1 MNVNT
6 SLRIE
11 NENNQ
16 ASFPTDKIIEES
28 HPILSL
34 MTPNTGD
41 EVPDQAKSNS
51 ARSNPFDMGPLST
64 EVERE
69 SPRTDEAME
78 EESGSGSLESST
90 AAQSEGSGGCADFLE
105 PDEVSIPSINVS
117 LVPFYRGTQRI
128 QILHKK
134 ITLQLCCTRLKVRF
148 GVSTKFL
155 DYAGRPRL
163 SFVVDA
169 TPNLCRVLDACDSL
183 AQRLSL
189 DSGSSSE
196 WRPVVSRKA
205 GFLNSPTV
213 RLQ

>member
-1 MNVNT
+1 MNTNT

-11 NENNQ
+11 NGNNQ

-28 HPILSL
+28 HPVLSL

-41 EVPDQAKSNS
+41 EVPDQAESNS
-51 ARSNPFDMGPLST
+51 ARSNPFDMGPLSA

-90 AAQSEGSGGCADFLE
+90 AAQSEGSAGCADFLE

-117 LVPFYRGTQRI
+117 LAPFYRGTQRI
-128 QILHKK
+128 QILHKN
-134 ITLQLCCTRLKVRF
+134 ITLQLCCTHLKVRF
-148 GVSTKFL
+148 GVSTKFI

-163 SFVVDA
+163 NFVVDA

-196 WRPVVSRKA
+196 WRPVVNRKA